1 MFVYVTLKIDS
12 TKYFFV
18 IGITIVVMQHDKNL
32 TIWATVR
39 SLISTLCIRVQKR
52 DTKDGEVIN
61 TQRKKMHIW

>member
-1 MFVYVTLKIDS
+1 
-12 TKYFFV
+12 
-18 IGITIVVMQHDKNL
+18 MQHDKNL

-61 TQRKKMHIW
+61 AQRKKMHIW